1 MENSII
7 IDCFPESALRY
18 RDRYAIVV
26 IDVIRATTTLTTALS
41 QGRSVYPV
49 QTTDE
54 AFVLSS
60 ALQDPLLVGELGGN
74 VPYGFHMTNSP
85 VQVTAL
91 KVVPAGSFSDIRRP
105 IVLLSSSGTQL
116 LLNAVGSEAV
126 YIACFRNFSAV
137 AKYISGRHQRIAIL
151 GAGTR
156 GRFRRED
163 QMGCAWVAEKL
174 VNAGYKAETTETKEI
189 ISHWIGKS
197 PEEIRGGESAEY
209 LKRTGQIHDLEFI
222 LHHIDD
228 IDVVPMFENGKLIQV
243 SGKSPRQL

>member
-1 MENSII
+1 MENTVI

-18 RDRYAIVV
+18 RPRYAIVV
-26 IDVIRATTTLTTALS
+26 VDVIRATTTITTAVN

-54 AFVLSS
+54 AFVLAS

-91 KVVPAGSFSDIRRP
+91 KMIPSGSFSDISRP

-137 AKYISGRHQRIAIL
+137 AKYISGKHQRIAIL

-163 QMGCAWVAEKL
+163 QMGCAWVADRLFK
-174 VNAGYKAETTETKEI
+174 AGYKAETTETDKI
-189 ISHWIGKS
+189 ISHWSGKN
-197 PEEIRGGESAEY
+197 PEEIRDGASAEY

-222 LHHIDD
+222 IHHIDD
-228 IDVVPMFENGKLIQV
+228 LDVVPMFENGKLIQV
-243 SGKSPRQL
+243 SGKTLKQL